1 MKASDITAIIVTYN
15 EESNIRNCLQN
26 LTWTDRIILVD
37 SGSVDKTVEYSK
49 EFGCHIYYNSWPGF
63 AAQRN
68 WALDN
73 TDIKTEWIIF
83 IEADEE
89 VTPPMRKEILHTLGN
104 TDFSAFYICYK
115 VMLFGKWVKR
125 SSNFPVWH
133 PRIVRRN
140 YVRFREAV
148 TGHGETWDVNGK
160 VGYIKEPYI
169 HYSFSKGIS
178 FWFEKHNRYSTM
190 ESEAYFNANRSPV
203 RAINDCL
210 ARDRHKRRQG
220 LRALSYYLPFRP
232 FFRFFH
238 QLIIRGGILDGPA
251 GWTYCALYLAYEI
264 MISAKIREKQYS
276 LRRALP
282 VGS

>member
-1 MKASDITAIIVTYN
+1 MESHDITAVVLTLN
-15 EESNIRNCLQN
+15 EENNIRQCLSH
-26 LTWTDRIILVD
+26 LTWTDRIVIVD
-37 SGSVDKTVEYSK
+37 SGSNDKTVEFAR
-49 EFGCHIYYNSWPGF
+49 EFGCDIYYNLWPGF

-73 TDIKTEWIIF
+73 TNIQTEWIVF

-89 VTPPMRKEILHTLGN
+89 VTPPMREEICRTLKETEC
-104 TDFSAFYICYK
+104 SAFYICYK

-133 PRIVRRN
+133 PRIVRKDR
-140 YVRFREAV
+140 VRFKKAV

-160 VGYIKEPYI
+160 VGYIQEPYI
-169 HYSFSKGIS
+169 HYSFSKGLS
-178 FWFEKHNRYSTM
+178 FWFEKHNRLSTM
-190 ESEAYFNANRSPV
+190 ECEAYFDVERSPLK
-203 RAINDCL
+203 AINDCL
-210 ARDRHKRRQG
+210 AKDRHKKRQG

-251 GWTYCALYLAYEI
+251 GWTYCGLYLAYEI
-264 MISAKIREKQYS
+264 MISAKIKEKRY
-276 LRRALP
+276 LLKKTTL
-282 VGS
+282 